1 MNLDRIISVQNSI
14 TVYRDGDRCVKV
26 FNPDC
31 AKADVLNEALN
42 QARMEQTTVTVP
54 EIREVRQVNGK
65 WAIVSEYIK
74 GENLEQLIAKHPE
87 KTGEYMALFA
97 SLHCRIHQQ
106 SCPAFKKLK
115 DELQRGINASELQR
129 NINSSELSATDRYDL
144 YSRLERIPKYNEVC
158 HGNFIPSKVI
168 ISAETGKP
176 YIIDWFHAT
185 QGNAAADAA
194 LTYLLLRMRSRH
206 DLAEQYLT
214 LFCEKSGIEPQH
226 IRRWIPLVAAS
237 QAGGANARGRA
248 VLQQWIDAP
257 EKAGEIETEVNFT

>member
-14 TVYRDGDRCVKV
+14 TVFRDGDRCLKV
-26 FNPDC
+26 FNEDC
-31 AKADVLNEALN
+31 GKADVINEALN

-54 EIREVRQVNGK
+54 KILEITRVNGK

-74 GENLEQLIAKHPE
+74 GENLEQLMEKEPE
-87 KTGEYMALFA
+87 KTEEYMELFA
-97 SLHCRIHQQ
+97 ALHDQIHRQ
-106 SCPAFKKLK
+106 SCPMFKKLK
-115 DELQRGINASELQR
+115 DELQRNINDSELP
-129 NINSSELSATDRYDL
+129 ATDRYDL
-144 YSRLERIPKYNEVC
+144 YSKLERIPRYNEVC
-158 HGNFIPSKVI
+158 HGNFVPSKVI
-168 ISAETGKP
+168 ISAATGEP

-194 LTYLLLRMRSRH
+194 LTYLLLQMRGRRE
-206 DLAEQYLT
+206 LAGQYLT
-214 LFCEKSGIEPQH
+214 LFCQKSGIEPQH

-248 VLQQWIDAP
+248 VLRQWIDAP

>member
-1 MNLDRIISVQNSI
+1 MGHRFGIHQGGKSGAAH
-14 TVYRDGDRCVKV
+14 R
-26 FNPDC
+26 
-31 AKADVLNEALN
+31 
-42 QARMEQTTVTVP
+42 QAPRKN
-54 EIREVRQVNGK
+54 R
-65 WAIVSEYIK
+65 
-74 GENLEQLIAKHPE
+74 
-87 KTGEYMALFA
+87 
-97 SLHCRIHQQ
+97 RIHGAFRIAALPHP
-106 SCPAFKKLK
+106 SAVLPAFKKLK
-115 DELQRGINASELQR
+115 DELQRGINDSALC
-129 NINSSELSATDRYDL
+129 ATDRYDL

-214 LFCEKSGIEPQH
+214 LFCEKSGIEPPY
-226 IRRWIPLVAAS
+226 IRRWMPLVAAS
-237 QAGGANARGRA
+237 QTVAANARTRT

-257 EKAGEIETEVNFT
+257 EGEWETEGNNA

>member
-14 TVYRDGDRCVKV
+14 TVFRDGDRCLKV

-31 AKADVLNEALN
+31 DKADVINETLN
-42 QARMEQTTVTVP
+42 QARMEETTVTVP
-54 EIREVRQVNGK
+54 EILEVTSINGK

-74 GENLEQLIAKHPE
+74 GENLEQLMAKHPE
-87 KTGEYMALFA
+87 KTEEYIELFA
-97 SLHCRIHQQ
+97 ELHCHIHQQ
-106 SCPAFKKLK
+106 SCPMFKKLK
-115 DELQRGINASELQR
+115 DELQR

-158 HGNFIPSKVI
+158 HGNFVPSKVI
-168 ISAETGKP
+168 ISSTDGKP

-194 LTYLLLRMRSRH
+194 RTYLLLRMRGQP
-206 DLAEQYLT
+206 DWAERYLE
-214 LFCEKSGIEPQH
+214 LFCQKSGIELHH

-237 QAGGANARGRA
+237 QTVVANASSRA
-248 VLQQWIDAP
+248 ELQRWIDNP
-257 EKAGEIETEVNFT
+257 DGLQNPQEIETEVNS

>member
-42 QARMEQTTVTVP
+42 QARMEETTVTVP

-115 DELQRGINASELQR
+115 DELQRGINDSALC
-129 NINSSELSATDRYDL
+129 ATDRYDL

-206 DLAEQYLT
+206 DLAEQYLA
-214 LFCEKSGIEPQH
+214 LFCEKSGIEPPY
-226 IRRWIPLVAAS
+226 IRRWMPLVAAS
-237 QAGGANARGRA
+237 QTVAANVRTRT

-257 EKAGEIETEVNFT
+257 EGEWETEGNNA